1 MNIMGKLKQLTLAL
15 ALAGAASGAFAGTC
29 VPDPYT
35 APGGFAGFFD
45 SNGSDSCVFEFDVV
59 PSGSYFIELTP
70 SPQATSAGW
79 AADVVGFGSLLYA
92 DDKLTGNFDFV
103 SGVTYTLN
111 IFTPAGFSAS
121 GYSISGVMVG
131 NSVPVPGTLALM
143 GLGLLALGAVRRRG
157 A

>member
-1 MNIMGKLKQLTLAL
+1 MNVRGKLKQITLAL

-35 APGGFAGFFD
+35 APGGFSGFFA
-45 SNGSDSCVFEFDVV
+45 NAGSDSCVFEFDVV
-59 PSGSYFIELTP
+59 PSGNYFIELTP

-79 AADVVGFGSLLYA
+79 AADVAGFGSLVFA

-111 IFTPAGFSAS
+111 IFTPAGPSAS

-131 NSVPVPGTLALM
+131 NEIPVPGTLALV
-143 GLGLLALGAVRRRG
+143 GLGLIGLGAVRRRR